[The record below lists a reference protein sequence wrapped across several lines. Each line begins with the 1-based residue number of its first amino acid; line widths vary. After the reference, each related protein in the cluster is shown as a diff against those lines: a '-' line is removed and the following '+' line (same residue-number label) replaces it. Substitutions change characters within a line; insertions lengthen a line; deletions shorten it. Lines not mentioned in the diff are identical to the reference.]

1 MIDPGQG
8 MTEEAWPWMA
18 RVKVQAAGIGALYPV
33 CKLNCALCA
42 VCGDAEALVIYKRD
56 EFSRV

>member
-1 MIDPGQG
+1 